1 MQLKKEMKYKTLCSI
16 ITVFLLLKCS
26 TPSQE
31 ELFIGNW
38 KATLITDLEKMK
50 DHSVTKFM
58 DVNIGMDSLTV
69 KMESKTDMA
78 NGTYGWTIKSDSIF
92 ILNNHGD
99 TVQYAII
106 KELTNTSMTV
116 EMKMFL
122 DDSLKVKYK
131 KVKSN

>member
-1 MQLKKEMKYKTLCSI
+1 
-16 ITVFLLLKCS
+16 
-26 TPSQE
+26 
-31 ELFIGNW
+31 
-38 KATLITDLEKMK
+38 MK

-78 NGTYGWTIKSDSIF
+78 NGTYGWSIKRDSIF

-106 KELTNTSMTV
+106 KELTNASLTV

-131 KVKSN
+131 KVNSN

>member
-1 MQLKKEMKYKTLCSI
+1 
-16 ITVFLLLKCS
+16 
-26 TPSQE
+26 
-31 ELFIGNW
+31 
-38 KATLITDLEKMK
+38 
-50 DHSVTKFM
+50 
-58 DVNIGMDSLTV
+58 MDSLTV